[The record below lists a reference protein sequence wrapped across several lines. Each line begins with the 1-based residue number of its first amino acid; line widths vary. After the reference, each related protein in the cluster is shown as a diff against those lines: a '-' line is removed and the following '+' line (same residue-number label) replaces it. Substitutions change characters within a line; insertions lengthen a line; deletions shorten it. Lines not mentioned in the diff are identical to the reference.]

1 MEVLK
6 DMYLKKGVYKS
17 KTGYTY
23 DGLWANNLKN
33 GLGKMTF
40 SDGKVYEGQFVDN
53 KREGEGK

>member
-1 MEVLK
+1 MLTNQ
-6 DMYLKKGVYKS
+6 GVYKS

-23 DGLWANNLKN
+23 EGNWANNLKN

-40 SDGKVYEGQFVDN
+40 ADGKVYEGQFVDN